1 MIYRPIEKR
10 EKNGE
15 GRVLAF
21 ASVIAALA
29 LIYLPPGLQKTPAH
43 LVRSTALRPFILAQ
57 EALVKRQ
64 IHSLQVDTLRSRVD
78 SLLAIIVSQ
87 QTLEEENIR
96 MKRLLQLTER
106 MPYDHASG
114 NVMRP
119 GTPGSEGLFLL
130 DVGVDQGVTINNP
143 VISDK
148 GLLGMI
154 QEVQESS
161 SLGMDWSHF
170 QFRVS
175 AMTQDGS
182 IYGLVRSDPGGFREA
197 DRLLIDGIPF
207 HQELSPG
214 TVLVTS
220 GLGGVYPRGIP
231 LGKIASE
238 SESSVGWRRSYW
250 VIPFVYPGEAVHV
263 VVISPDDELSI
274 YEDSWGTTFDLSG
287 NLRSEE
293 MDNVSDSIDGD

>member
-1 MIYRPIEKR
+1 
-10 EKNGE
+10 
-15 GRVLAF
+15 
-21 ASVIAALA
+21 
-29 LIYLPPGLQKTPAH
+29 
-43 LVRSTALRPFILAQ
+43 
-57 EALVKRQ
+57 
-64 IHSLQVDTLRSRVD
+64 
-78 SLLAIIVSQ
+78 
-87 QTLEEENIR
+87 
-96 MKRLLQLTER
+96 
-106 MPYDHASG
+106 
-114 NVMRP
+114 
-119 GTPGSEGLFLL
+119 
-130 DVGVDQGVTINNP
+130 
-143 VISDK
+143 
-148 GLLGMI
+148 MI